1 MGGSGGA
8 ASAERRK
15 VAKRNKWFRFRYDPA
30 QMSAEPRPLR
40 ADAERNRRRILD
52 AARRVFA
59 AHGLSVGVDVVARE
73 AGVGVGTIYR
83 RFPTK
88 EQLLQAIVDDRVDEL
103 RSRLAALEP
112 ADPWDAFAAAAEVL
126 AGAAA
131 RDRGFFEA
139 LQEAAGVLAVP
150 DCARH
155 ASLEAIGPFLE
166 RAQAAGVARDDVVPL
181 DVLALCSN
189 AGRLPRWRAEQEPE
203 LWRRYLAIA
212 LDGLRA
218 EGAHA
223 LPHPPG
229 RATPAARSA
238 RKTA

>member
-1 MGGSGGA
+1 MES
-8 ASAERRK
+8 K
-15 VAKRNKWFRFRYDPA
+15 
-30 QMSAEPRPLR
+30 PRQLR

-52 AARRVFA
+52 AARAVFA
-59 AHGLSVGVDVVARE
+59 EHGLGVGVEAVARE

-88 EQLLQAIVDDRVDEL
+88 EQLLQAIVDDRVDALRASLDEL
-103 RSRLAALEP
+103 DDAA
-112 ADPWDAFAAAAEVL
+112 APWDALAAAAETL
-126 AGAAA
+126 AGVAA

-139 LQEAAGVLAVP
+139 LQEAAGVLSVP
-150 DCARH
+150 DCARK
-155 ASLEAIGPFLE
+155 ASLEAIAPFLE
-166 RAQAAGVARDDVVPL
+166 RAQAAGVARGDVVPL

-229 RATPAARSA
+229 RATARAHRA
-238 RKTA
+238 RRTA

>member
-1 MGGSGGA
+1 
-8 ASAERRK
+8 
-15 VAKRNKWFRFRYDPA
+15 
-30 QMSAEPRPLR
+30 MSPEPRPLR

-52 AARRVFA
+52 AARTVFA
-59 AHGLSVGVDVVARE
+59 AHGLAVGVEAVARE

-88 EQLLQAIVDDRVDEL
+88 ERLLQAIVDDRVEAL
-103 RSRLAALEP
+103 RSQLAELE
-112 ADPWDAFAAAAEVL
+112 ATGDAWDAFAAAAETL

-139 LQEAAGVLAVP
+139 LQEFAGALSAP
-150 DCARH
+150 DCARE
-155 ASLEAIGPFLE
+155 ASLEAIAPFLE
-166 RAQAAGVARDDVVPL
+166 RAQASGAVRGDVVPL
-181 DVLALCSN
+181 DVLALCGN
-189 AGRLPRWRAEQEPE
+189 AGKLPRWRTEQEPD

-223 LPHPPG
+223 LPHPPA
-229 RATPAARSA
+229 RARPRAPRARN
-238 RKTA
+238 TA

>member
-1 MGGSGGA
+1 MDS
-8 ASAERRK
+8 
-15 VAKRNKWFRFRYDPA
+15 D
-30 QMSAEPRPLR
+30 PRPLR

-52 AARRVFA
+52 AARTVFA
-59 AHGLSVGVDVVARE
+59 AHGLGVGVEVVARE

-88 EQLLQAIVDDRVDEL
+88 EQLLQAIVDDRIEEL
-103 RSRLAALEP
+103 RRRLAALDAD

-139 LQEAAGVLAVP
+139 LQEAAGVLTAP
-150 DCARH
+150 DCARQ
-155 ASLEAIGPFLE
+155 ASLEAIAPFLE
-166 RAQAAGVARDDVVPL
+166 RAQAAGAARGDVVPL

-189 AGRLPRWRAEQEPE
+189 AGRLPRWRAEQEPG

-212 LDGLRA
+212 LDGLRV

-229 RATPAARSA
+229 RATARAARA
-238 RKTA
+238 RDTA

>member
-1 MGGSGGA
+1 MGT
-8 ASAERRK
+8 
-15 VAKRNKWFRFRYDPA
+15 
-30 QMSAEPRPLR
+30 EPRPLR

-52 AARRVFA
+52 AARTVFA
-59 AHGLSVGVDVVARE
+59 AHGLGVGVETVARE

-88 EQLLQAIVDDRVDEL
+88 DRLLQAIVDDRIDAL
-103 RSRLAALEP
+103 RAQLDALDDRGE
-112 ADPWDAFAAAAEVL
+112 AWETFAAAAEVL

-139 LQEAAGVLAVP
+139 LSEAAGTLSAP
-150 DCARH
+150 DCARQ
-155 ASLEAIGPFLE
+155 ASIAAIAPFLE
-166 RAQAAGVARDDVVPL
+166 RAQAAGVARGDVVPL

-189 AGRLPRWRAEQEPE
+189 AGRLPRWRAEQEPD

-229 RATPAARSA
+229 RAKPRAALAADSA
-238 RKTA
+238 

>member
-1 MGGSGGA
+1 MS
-8 ASAERRK
+8 SA
-15 VAKRNKWFRFRYDPA
+15 
-30 QMSAEPRPLR
+30 PRPLR
-40 ADAERNRRRILD
+40 ADAARNRRRILD
-52 AARRVFA
+52 AARTVFA
-59 AHGLSVGVDVVARE
+59 EHGLGVGVEAVARE

-103 RSRLAALEP
+103 RERLAALE
-112 ADPWDAFAAAAEVL
+112 AAGDPWDALAAAAETL
-126 AGAAA
+126 AGSVA
-131 RDRGFFEA
+131 RDRGFYDA
-139 LQEAAGVLAVP
+139 LQEAAGMLTVP
-150 DCARH
+150 DCARA

-166 RAQAAGVARDDVVPL
+166 RAQAAGAARDDVVPL
-181 DVLALCSN
+181 DVLALCSS
-189 AGRLPRWRAEQEPE
+189 AGKLPRWRAEQEPE

-229 RATPAARSA
+229 RATPRAARA
-238 RKTA
+238 RRTA

>member
-1 MGGSGGA
+1 
-8 ASAERRK
+8 
-15 VAKRNKWFRFRYDPA
+15 
-30 QMSAEPRPLR
+30 MSSEPRPLR

-52 AARRVFA
+52 AARTVFA
-59 AHGLSVGVDVVARE
+59 EHGLGVGVEAVARE

-88 EQLLQAIVDDRVDEL
+88 EHLLQAAVDDRVDDL
-103 RSRLAALEP
+103 RTRLAAVD
-112 ADPWDAFAAAAEVL
+112 AGARPWDALAAAAETL

-131 RDRGFFEA
+131 RDRGFYDA
-139 LQEAAGVLAVP
+139 LQEAAGVLSAP
-150 DCARH
+150 DCARA
-155 ASLEAIGPFLE
+155 ASLEAIAPFLE
-166 RAQAAGVARDDVVPL
+166 RAQAAGVARRDVVPL

-189 AGRLPRWRAEQEPE
+189 AGKLPRWRIEAEPQ

-229 RATPAARSA
+229 RATPRASRARRSA
-238 RKTA
+238 

>member
-1 MGGSGGA
+1 MG
-8 ASAERRK
+8 
-15 VAKRNKWFRFRYDPA
+15 
-30 QMSAEPRPLR
+30 AEPRPLR
-40 ADAERNRRRILD
+40 ADAARNRRRILD

-59 AHGLSVGVDVVARE
+59 EHGLGVGVDVVARE

-88 EQLLQAIVDDRVDEL
+88 EQLLQAIVDDRVEEL
-103 RSRLAALEP
+103 RGRLAGL
-112 ADPWDAFAAAAEVL
+112 DPGQDAWDAFAAAAEVL

-139 LQEAAGVLAVP
+139 LQEAAGVLSVP
-150 DCARH
+150 DRARQ
-155 ASLEAIGPFLE
+155 ASLEAIAPFLA
-166 RAQAAGVARDDVVPL
+166 RAQQAGAARDDVVPL

-189 AGRLPRWRAEQEPE
+189 SGKLPRWRAEAEPD

-212 LDGLRA
+212 LDGLRS

-223 LPHPPG
+223 LPRPPG
-229 RATPAARSA
+229 RATPRARRMRDSA
-238 RKTA
+238 